1 MSSYEQEIRNQQF
14 QNATGTAPTFR
25 SIDGV
30 GEKTAQKVKGAF
42 LDGGKGR
49 IEAPRDV
56 QDLTDEELAETTGIT
71 KNRARKV
78 IKGAGG
84 NPDRD
89 ETRSTTGSVSAAG
102 IKMPHGEFVTEVSE
116 HDNADAKFSM
126 SRNKG
131 IGRSQEAAIADKAK
145 RAPVTTDYE
154 KWKNNKG
161 KYDFPGV
168 DTPTTDPQVLPKDL
182 RQEQRPNTTDPD
194 TADVTPAASV
204 QETPSN
210 ERNTTAPDPFALDLG
225 QQDVSLAPEEAFEGV
240 ATESYDGFSG
250 VGSRTDEQRRLE
262 EGEPP
267 EQALQEQQQT
277 MGGGAV
283 GDLVQ
288 GDTGDTPAGVARR
301 EGERQAAQSEQKTPG
316 LQLLDSRIRAA
327 RGDELDT
334 SDAKYGAEEKEE
346 LASLFK

>member
-1 MSSYEQEIRNQQF
+1 MSSFEQEIRNQQF

-49 IEAPRDV
+49 IEAPSDV

-102 IKMPHGEFVTEVSE
+102 IKMPHGEFVTEVTD
-116 HDNADAKFSM
+116 HDKAETKFST
-126 SRNKG
+126 SRNRG
-131 IGRSQEAAIADKAK
+131 IGRSQNAAIADKGK
-145 RAPVTTDYE
+145 RAPVTTDFE
-154 KWKNNKG
+154 RWKNNKG
-161 KYDFPGV
+161 ELDFPGV
-168 DTPTTDPQVLPKDL
+168 DTPTDDPQVLPKDL
-182 RQEQRPNTTDPD
+182 RQEQRPDTTDPD
-194 TADVTPAASV
+194 TADLTPAGSV
-204 QETPSN
+204 
-210 ERNTTAPDPFALDLG
+210 PDTSEPFELDLG
-225 QQDVSLAPEEAFEGV
+225 QRDVSLGPKEAAGEKMTGSATTTRTNPDAGMNAFLASGQEADMAFIDAEEER
-240 ATESYDGFSG
+240 
-250 VGSRTDEQRRLE
+250 GSSDNV
-262 EGEPP
+262 
-267 EQALQEQQQT
+267 
-277 MGGGAV
+277 V

-301 EGERQAAQSEQKTPG
+301 EGERQAAQSDQETPG

-334 SDAKYGAEEKEE
+334 SDAKYGAEEREQ
-346 LASLFK
+346 LNSLFK